1 MRGATTTTERR
12 IPTKEEVEGYLRDH
26 RNWGRWGDKAGAGAI
41 NLITAEKRL
50 SAVAQVKTGRTVS
63 LSRPLPVTPSLE
75 NQRPAHHY
83 MVTIDRPPGGG
94 AAMDYYGMFYHGT
107 ATTHIDAL
115 CHVWN
120 EDGMWEGRDPSEVL
134 TFSGARFGTVDEWS
148 DGIITRGVLLD
159 VPKHRGRPYV
169 TLEEPVHGWEL
180 DDIVDEEGLRLE
192 PGDAV
197 MVYSGRE
204 AYAQDHGGVWAG
216 GPKRAGLHASCL
228 PFIRDNDLSI
238 LGWDMLDEHPN
249 EYDISWTVHGA
260 IFAYG
265 IALLDNALLQ
275 PLAEACAEQG
285 RYEFMLSINPLKVI
299 GGTGSPVNPIAIF

>member
-1 MRGATTTTERR
+1 MGTERR
-12 IPTKEEVEGYLRDH
+12 VPTKAEVESYLRDY

-41 NLITAEKRL
+41 NLITPEKRL
-50 SAVAQVKTGRTVS
+50 SAISLVKTGHTIS
-63 LSRPLPVTPSLE
+63 LSRPFPVAPSLE

-83 MVTIDRPPGGG
+83 MWKLDRPPEGG
-94 AAMDYYGMFYHGT
+94 AAMDYYGVFYHGT

-134 TFSGARFGTVDEWS
+134 TFNGARFGSVDEWS

-159 VPKHRGRPYV
+159 VPKYRREPYV
-169 TLEEPVHGWEL
+169 TLEKPVHGWEL
-180 DDIVDEEGLRLE
+180 EDIVKNEGLKIE

-197 MVYSGRE
+197 LVYCGRE
-204 AYAQDHGGVWAG
+204 KYALDHDGVWAG

-228 PFIRDNDLSI
+228 PFIWENDISI
-238 LGWDMLDEHPN
+238 LGWDMLDEYPN
-249 EYDISWTVHGA
+249 EYNIPWAVHGA

-265 IALLDNALLQ
+265 TALLDNALLQ
-275 PLAEACAEQG
+275 PLAERCFKQG

-299 GGTGSPVNPIAIF
+299 GGTGSPVNPIAVF

>member
-1 MRGATTTTERR
+1 MTERR

-26 RNWGRWGDKAGAGAI
+26 RNWGRWGDRGGAGAI

-50 SAVAQVKTGRTVS
+50 SAVALVKTGRMVS

-83 MVTIDRPPGGG
+83 MWTLDRPPGGG

-120 EDGMWEGRDPSEVL
+120 EEGMWEGREPSEVL
-134 TFSGARFGTVDEWS
+134 TFSGARFGTIDEWS
-148 DGIITRGVLLD
+148 EGIITRGVLLD

-180 DDIVDEEGLRLE
+180 DDIAEEEGLRLE

-197 MVYSGRE
+197 MVYCGRE
-204 AYAQDHGGVWAG
+204 AYALDHGGVWAA

-238 LGWDMLDEHPN
+238 LGWDMLDEYPN
-249 EYDISWTVHGA
+249 EYDIPWTVHGA

-265 IALLDNALLQ
+265 TALLDNALLQ

-299 GGTGSPVNPIAIF
+299 GGTGSPVNPIAVF

>member
-1 MRGATTTTERR
+1 MTERR
-12 IPTKEEVEGYLRDH
+12 IPTNEEVEAYLRDH
-26 RNWGRWGDKAGAGAI
+26 RNWGRWGDRGGAGAI

-50 SAVAQVKTGRTVS
+50 SAVALVRTGRTVS

-83 MVTIDRPPGGG
+83 MWTLDRPPGGG
-94 AAMDYYGMFYHGT
+94 AALDYYGMFYHGT

-120 EDGMWEGRDPSEVL
+120 EDGMWEGREPSEVL
-134 TFSGARFGTVDEWS
+134 TFSGARYGTIDEWS
-148 DGIITRGVLLD
+148 DGILTRGVLLD
-159 VPKHRGRPYV
+159 VPKHRGEPYV

-180 DDIVDEEGLRLE
+180 DDIVEEEGLRIE

-197 MVYSGRE
+197 MVYCGRE
-204 AYAQDHGGVWAG
+204 AYALDHGGVWAG

-238 LGWDMLDEHPN
+238 LGWDMLDEYPN
-249 EYDISWTVHGA
+249 EYDIPWTVHGA

-265 IALLDNALLQ
+265 TALLDNALLQ
-275 PLAEACAEQG
+275 PLAEACVEQG

-299 GGTGSPVNPIAIF
+299 GGTGSPVNPIAVF